1 MVYNQN
7 IPQLNNTIAETT
19 VPIQGN
25 FTHLQTAI
33 NLEHNFN
40 ASNPS
45 LTYHKKASM
54 SNLGGSPSLPAGTNG
69 MYYVSGGNAMFLD
82 NSGEQCKLSEG
93 TTGTGGF
100 QWIGKVLIQWGFV
113 SKTSTGSGT
122 TSFSTAFPTACFNV
136 SGTPTYGGTVPSA
149 RAIVSIQR
157 ITSGGSA
164 TPTTSQFKW
173 YFDRGSSA
181 QYTGFYWMAI
191 GN

>member
-54 SNLGGSPSLPAGTNG
+54 PNQGSVPSLPAH
-69 MYYVSGGNAMFLD
+69 
-82 NSGEQCKLSEG
+82 
-93 TTGTGGF
+93 
-100 QWIGKVLIQWGFV
+100 
-113 SKTSTGSGT
+113 
-122 TSFSTAFPTACFNV
+122 
-136 SGTPTYGGTVPSA
+136 
-149 RAIVSIQR
+149 
-157 ITSGGSA
+157 
-164 TPTTSQFKW
+164 
-173 YFDRGSSA
+173 
-181 QYTGFYWMAI
+181 
-191 GN
+191 